1 MKRDQNRVRKNDSR
15 HRAATQTKNQPAR
28 TGNRPASASHA
39 IALFPMGD
47 GSFDDIGAS
56 EEIVDLSK
64 TEYAALKRAAAS
76 TRDGVVMFMV
86 RAGLEKARWPG
97 GTRHQP
103 TANSGSPSCLCF
115 FDAGV
120 GELAGQIPLVGK
132 ELPSVV
138 VAAYRQRTTVD
149 QFIADAIKEKLSK
162 PVDKSPSSSPALEEG
177 FCMPGGIVLKIADC
191 HGNAVG
197 VTKVDDLDAER
208 LQKAATAS
216 GLPLEDLLSFIIL
229 RQLEAFFPPGVEGLY
244 RVSDNVVTEV
254 SEGLSDAERNSDGL
268 WALCC
273 KLVEQ
278 VYAIDRHVHPADRP
292 AAMSKLEAFC
302 KVIKDMSGSV
312 RVNVSDAHTHWRIG
326 ARPALLEQHV
336 APISRPLA
344 RAAQPNDQ
352 RRAA

>member
-1 MKRDQNRVRKNDSR
+1 M
-15 HRAATQTKNQPAR
+15 A
-28 TGNRPASASHA
+28 G
-39 IALFPMGD
+39 
-47 GSFDDIGAS
+47 
-56 EEIVDLSK
+56 EIIHLSK
-64 TEYAALKRAAAS
+64 AEYAELKRAAAA

-86 RAGLEKARWPG
+86 RAGLEKARWPAG
-97 GTRHQP
+97 PGPQP
-103 TANSGSPSCLCF
+103 TTNSRSPSCLCF

-149 QFIADAIKEKLSK
+149 QFIADAIREKLSK
-162 PVDKSPSSSPALEEG
+162 PVGKAPSSSPALEEG

-216 GLPLEDLLSFIIL
+216 GLPLKDLLLFMIL

-292 AAMSKLEAFC
+292 AAMSKLEAYC
-302 KVIKDMSGSV
+302 KVIKDLSGSV
-312 RVNVSDAHTHWRIG
+312 RVDVSDAHTHWRIG

-336 APISRPLA
+336 APVSRPLA
-344 RAAQPNDQ
+344 RAAQPNDH